1 LGKDNELTNASRK
14 RPKKKTRKLIETSIL
29 NKNEYSHSQ
38 YFRPVPVNNCKSIE
52 IKHHE
57 SIQTSPE
64 SEKSIKHFT
73 VDEHSKKKVL
83 NDINFN
89 QISQCNSKKI
99 PESTSDDN
107 FFEKQD
113 KNEIRKKNPLF
124 IKEFDLKSTLGLGGS
139 GRTFKGIMKKTNKHL
154 AIKYIKN
161 KSLMFS
167 KTPIDVFK
175 KIALN
180 EITIHYNVGNK
191 FIARSLGY
199 FSIGDDGFALLQE
212 LADKGNLKSFL
223 LNLYSSQRKSS
234 LTSWRKYNIVSESM
248 VGYICFYILNAIKH
262 LSGLDVVHLDIKA
275 ENVLV
280 DGELDLKLTDFSVS
294 VKLNIGLDYFKFSA
308 HGTNCLMSPENIKR
322 ETVALNESHKA
333 DIYSLGVMIYKFI
346 FGCYPY
352 SIISTDKGTDI
363 IEKFEKNALDFPCNI
378 RISEELK
385 DFLRRVLAK
394 DYRERADVDQLF
406 SHKWMKIFKSIKS
419 LRDCYKDKE
428 KFVIDLINDDIT
440 EISEQFSY
448 A

>member
-1 LGKDNELTNASRK
+1 LGKANELTNASKK
-14 RPKKKTRKLIETSIL
+14 RQKKKTRKLIETSIL
-29 NKNEYSHSQ
+29 NKTDYTHSQ
-38 YFRPVPVNNCKSIE
+38 RFRPVPVNNDKNIQKKE
-52 IKHHE
+52 HE
-57 SIQTSPE
+57 SKQTSPE
-64 SEKSIKHFT
+64 SEKSIKQFT
-73 VDEHSKKKVL
+73 VDEPSNKKVL

-89 QISQCNSKKI
+89 QISQSINTKI
-99 PESTSDDN
+99 AQFTSDDL

-113 KNEIRKKNPLF
+113 KNEIKKKNPLF
-124 IKEFDLKSTLGLGGS
+124 IKEFELKSTLGTGGS

-167 KTPIDVFK
+167 KTPIDIFK

-199 FSIGDDGFALLQE
+199 FSIGSDGYALLQE

-223 LNLYSSQRKSS
+223 LNLYSSQTKSN
-234 LTSWRKYNIVSESM
+234 LNSWRKYNILSESM
-248 VGYICFYILNAIKH
+248 VGYISFYILNAIKH
-262 LSGLDVVHLDIKA
+262 LSGLDVVHLDIKG

-294 VKLNIGLDYFKFSA
+294 VKLNVGLDYFKFSA
-308 HGTNCLMSPENIKR
+308 HGTNCLMSPENVRR
-322 ETVALNESHKA
+322 ETVPLKESHKA

-346 FGCYPY
+346 YGCYPY
-352 SIISTDKGTDI
+352 SIISSDKGADI
-363 IEKFEKNALDFPCNI
+363 TEKFEKNSLDFHSNI

-385 DFLRRVLAK
+385 NFLKTLLEK
-394 DYRERADVDQLF
+394 DYRERADLDQLF

-419 LRDCYKDKE
+419 IKDCYKDKE

-440 EISEQFSY
+440 EISEQFTY